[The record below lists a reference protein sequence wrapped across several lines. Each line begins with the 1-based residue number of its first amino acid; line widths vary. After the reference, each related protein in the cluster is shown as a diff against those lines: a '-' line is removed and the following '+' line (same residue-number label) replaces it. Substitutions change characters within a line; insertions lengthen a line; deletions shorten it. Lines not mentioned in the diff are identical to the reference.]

1 MFKTYDPALLMKRW
15 APWVKAV
22 KNDEGKIT
30 MATLLENQLGYC
42 KGSLLKEQGV
52 TSSDAGVFQKVILP
66 VIRRVYPRLVA
77 PELVGVQP
85 MTGPHGVV
93 VYMRYLYENGNQ
105 ILQPQGN
112 ADGRR
117 IRFSEYEGSAYLSVA
132 SAVEVN
138 EGAGLFH
145 RVYAFATT
153 VFPAGAG
160 TTYANWT
167 GQGMFKVNMTVGG
180 LTDTV
185 TIINLSNPTQA
196 DSFGGGTAT
205 APSWAANSAAGV
217 FTFTTAAP
225 TAVDEICISASP
237 TGYTAGGNSWTIQT
251 FGAATVNTQQIPG
264 AATDVAEALFLDAIF
279 LDNSGCPLIISK
291 GVENQTPATVNVKLD
306 THPVEAENYKLQ
318 AAWSLEANQD
328 IANLHGEKLE
338 DLLANLLTQELL
350 NEIDYLIVRDLLS
363 IAGLRGSWN
372 KFPGLQTT
380 TGANTTMPAY
390 RGSLREH
397 WETLVFAM
405 NDMANSIQTRILRGP
420 ANFAVC
426 SPDVATV
433 LESLPDFRSTGDFL
447 DIEVGVTPVG
457 SIASKYKVFKDPRL
471 AKGTMLMGYKGKDAQ
486 STGYAYCPY
495 IPATLGPV
503 VMNPSTYQQSR
514 LIMSRFGRTTLLD
527 GQFYYGVLSVS
538 ETNLATSDWTAV

>member
-1 MFKTYDPALLMKRW
+1 MYKTYDPALLMKRW
-15 APWVKAV
+15 GPWVKAV
-22 KNDEGKIT
+22 KNDESKVT

-42 KGSLLKEQGV
+42 KGSLLREAGV

-93 VYMRYLYENGNQ
+93 VYMRYLYENGGQ

-117 IRFSEYEGSAYLSVA
+117 IRFSEYEGSAFLQTTAVQTHPADYLATFTFTSTVLPA
-132 SAVEVN
+132 S
-138 EGAGLFH
+138 
-145 RVYAFATT
+145 T
-153 VFPAGAG
+153 G
-160 TTYANWT
+160 TTYANWA
-167 GQGMFKVNMTVGG
+167 GQGMFKVNLTVGTY
-180 LTDTV
+180 TDTI
-185 TIINLSNPTQA
+185 TIRNTANPTQA
-196 DSFGGGTAT
+196 DSFGSGTASGPT
-205 APSWAANSAAGV
+205 WSAKSESGIFSFAS
-217 FTFTTAAP
+217 TTAADN
-225 TAVDEICISASP
+225 VLVI
-237 TGYTAGGNSWTIQT
+237 TGPANYTTAGCIFTIT
-251 FGAATVNTQQIPG
+251 SHSAATINTQQIPG
-264 AATDVAEALFLDAIF
+264 SDTDAAAGIFTEAIF
-279 LDNSGCPLIISK
+279 LDSTGCPLIISK
-291 GVENQTPATVNVKLD
+291 GLENQTPSTVSVKLD
-306 THPVEAENYKLQ
+306 THPVEVENYKLQ

-350 NEIDYLIVRDLLS
+350 NEIDYLIVRDLIS
-363 IAGLRGSWN
+363 IAGLRGAWN
-372 KFPGLQTT
+372 RFPGVVTT
-380 TGANTTMPAY
+380 AGATTTMPAF
-390 RGSLREH
+390 RGSLRDH
-397 WETLVFAM
+397 WETLVFSM

-426 SPDVATV
+426 SPDVATI

-447 DIEVGVTPVG
+447 DVEVGVTPVG
-457 SIASKYKVFKDPRL
+457 SLASKYKVFKDPRL

-486 STGYAYCPY
+486 NTGYAYCPY

-503 VMNPSTYQQSR
+503 VMNPTTYQQSR

-527 GQFYYGVLSVS
+527 GQFYYGLLTITENDMS
-538 ETNLATSDWTAV
+538 TSDWTAV